1 MSKGMERTR
10 RGMSIKT
17 PVEHG
22 EKRAAKKRT
31 KNREKNG
38 RHKK

>member
-22 EKRAAKKRT
+22 EKRYAKKRA
-31 KNREKNG
+31 KKRERKEN
-38 RHKK
+38 HKK